1 MPTVPLSNVPAP
13 LLPELRATLVHTE
26 PPADPTDV
34 VMPPGSQLWPEEVRE
49 RLAGSLIP
57 AGVLVPVIERP
68 GQAATLLLTE
78 RSAELKHHAGQ
89 ISFPGGRMEADDA
102 DIVATALRET
112 HEEVGIHAD
121 QVVILGYLAPM
132 PTISGY
138 AITPVIGQVDAGA
151 ELVLD
156 RAEVASTFEVPVEW
170 LLDPANRRLG
180 ERFVRGRS
188 MRLVEFHY
196 AGHRIWGATAF
207 ILLQFLEIIKK
218 Q

>member
-1 MPTVPLSNVPAP
+1 MPSVPR
-13 LLPELRATLVHTE
+13 PETLGPPWPDLRDRLADTA

-34 VMPPGSQLWPEEVRE
+34 VMPPGSQLWPDEVRE
-49 RLAGSLIP
+49 RLAGALIP
-57 AGVLVPVIERP
+57 AGVLVPVIARP
-68 GQAATLLLTE
+68 GDATTLLLTE

-89 ISFPGGRMEADDA
+89 ISFPGGRMEADDP

-112 HEEVGIHAD
+112 HEEVGIHSD
-121 QVVILGYLAPM
+121 FVSILGYLDPM

-138 AITPVIGQVDAGA
+138 AITPVIGQVDAAA

-156 RAEVASTFEVPVEW
+156 RSEVASTFEVPLEW
-170 LLDPANRRLG
+170 LLDPSNRSIG

-188 MRLVEFHY
+188 MRLIEFHY
-196 AGHRIWGATAF
+196 GGHRIWGATAF
-207 ILLQFLEIIKK
+207 ILLEFLKLIEK